1 MTASQIIPAWTFLAD
16 LSDGDT
22 LTLRGVAVTLSPAT
36 RLPLALALARNLGL
50 RKGAV
55 VTRALRSD
63 GDMTR
68 SALRTDPSKV
78 KFKGE

>member
-1 MTASQIIPAWTFLAD
+1 MTTANILTAWTYLAD

-50 RKGAV
+50 RKGA
-55 VTRALRSD
+55 TLARALRPEGS
-63 GDMTR
+63 MTR
-68 SALRTDPSKV
+68 TALVTDPSKV